1 MCKLVLSLPFP
12 FRMSRYGGDRDRG
25 YGGDRDRD
33 RGGRGGDRYGGGGGG
48 GRYGSGG
55 GGGGRFGGGGYGGGG
70 GFGGGGSL
78 KGKQPGGG
86 LRAIDWSRERLQPF
100 EKNFYNPTS
109 ASRNMD
115 PRDVAKF
122 R

>member
-1 MCKLVLSLPFP
+1 
-12 FRMSRYGGDRDRG
+12 MSRYGGDRDRG

-33 RGGRGGDRYGGGGGG
+33 RGGRGGDRYGGGG
-48 GRYGSGG
+48 S
-55 GGGGRFGGGGYGGGG
+55 GGRFGGGGGYGGGG

-78 KGKQPGGG
+78 KGKQPGGS

-100 EKNFYNPTS
+100 EKNFYNVTS
-109 ASRNMD
+109 TSRNMD
-115 PRDVAKF
+115 PRDVEKF